1 MIKYFYRLEYYK
13 NNDED
18 TFNLGVFSCVKNARK
33 KQKQAET
40 QPGFRDNPNNFRL
53 IKFGVKFD
61 DNAVVKKSET
71 VLYCISLEYEQT
83 VADEIYDYYYD
94 FGYYATERE
103 AQKIVEY
110 KKNHSR
116 VGKKYPNNFVIDR
129 VQVDTYNDW
138 SKGFVPWDE

>member
-1 MIKYFYRLEYYK
+1 MIKYFYNLEFFK
-13 NNDED
+13 ENEENI
-18 TFNLGVFSCVKNARK
+18 FKLGTFSCIENALK
-33 KQKQAET
+33 KKKQAET
-40 QPGFRDNPNNFRL
+40 QPGFRNNPNNFRI
-53 IKFGVKFD
+53 IKIGVKFD
-61 DNAVVKKSET
+61 DNVIIKKSET

-103 AQKIVEY
+103 AQKVVEY

-138 SKGFVPWDE
+138 SKGFVPFDE

>member
-1 MIKYFYRLEYYK
+1 MIRYFYRLEYYK
-13 NNDED
+13 NYDED

-61 DNAVVKKSET
+61 DSAGVKKSET
-71 VLYCISLEYEQT
+71 VLYCVWLEYEET
-83 VADEIYDYYYD
+83 IDGIIYDFPTI

-103 AQKIVEY
+103 ANEVAEY
-110 KKNHSR
+110 KKKHSR
-116 VGKKYPNNFVIDR
+116 VGKKHPENMSVDEDP
-129 VQVDTYNDW
+129 VDTYNDW
-138 SKGFVPWDE
+138 SKGFVPFDE